1 MAAASHARVAGNRS
15 ALKRDWP
22 GREKECSR
30 LYELLG
36 DASLALPLYV
46 HGPSGCGK
54 SAVLRAT
61 LETLKVPTAYL
72 DCVAMSSAEQ
82 LFNNALN
89 QLAGHRPSV
98 QNGFSSWAVCDSV
111 GAFVLGLRHIVQE
124 KGRVVLVFD
133 KAERLAARGASQT
146 LLNTLLELPSLFA
159 AAGIPGAAGAVLPV
173 FVGESLWP
181 NFQRLCEGD
190 SRLIHFR
197 FAGYP
202 KGDLETVIKR
212 DLHVALPEHSVIRR
226 KLEHRASLDP
236 SGKRRVLADDHVEDD
251 EYQLAPPP
259 PQEEDESPAVV
270 HQAAFDKF
278 VTGFVDTFTEVSKQ
292 QQQAHIQQHSP
303 LTTLTTLTT
312 PSPSL
317 RSHATRRSCATSAGS
332 SSHSTSS
339 PQPRARSTS
348 TTIERYRHE
357 CSRIISARC
366 APCTAVTAC

>member
-1 MAAASHARVAGNRS
+1 MSSS
-15 ALKRDWP
+15 ATRPSPYLST
-22 GREKECSR
+22 CM
-30 LYELLG
+30 
-36 DASLALPLYV
+36 
-46 HGPSGCGK
+46 GPSGCGK

-89 QLAGHRPSV
+89 QLAGPPAEV

-292 QQQAHIQQHSP
+292 QQQAHYSSTHHSHHSHHSP
-303 LTTLTTLTT
+303 LPPPPSGLT
-312 PSPSL
+312 
-317 RSHATRRSCATSAGS
+317 RHAGAALHLQAALPALPPARGRGRG
-332 SSHSTSS
+332 
-339 PQPRARSTS
+339 QPRRQSNATD
-348 TTIERYRHE
+348 TH
-357 CSRIISARC
+357 A
-366 APCTAVTAC
+366 AAL